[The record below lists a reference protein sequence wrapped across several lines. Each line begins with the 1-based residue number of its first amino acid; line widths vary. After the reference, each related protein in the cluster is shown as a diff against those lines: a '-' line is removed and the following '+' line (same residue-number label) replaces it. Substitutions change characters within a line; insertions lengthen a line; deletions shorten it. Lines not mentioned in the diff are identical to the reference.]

1 MGATGSSSSRLQPTP
16 QEDEGTAVEPP
27 WLLPPACQDDI
38 WLKVD
43 LSMLV
48 GTGAGLAGNGGG
60 GFGHALSEGR
70 GDGNVGESH
79 PPRPS
84 QLDPSSEGYGDE
96 EDDWLAASLCLSMS
110 SLRSEEMELL
120 VARVKKKMLKNLS
133 SLCSQ
138 EDVFCRTVTQ
148 RLHVLQCVHAAMSRH
163 RCAQFQR
170 SRGHPTEPQSSVIA
184 PENNE
189 GASEKASGPSS
200 AASGD
205 DLLGLQLFFSLLEFV
220 RDPECGQE
228 QLVDFLHQ
236 IAPVLTKLPPLCLA
250 DRHSGSPHDSKQ
262 HPSRTLA
269 PGVGVVNS
277 LREFLAT
284 LVLSGKADNVF
295 PHVEGESGYRS
306 GRETGTSEQRE
317 VALSAMIGL
326 VAARCRAS
334 DLLVLIKVLL
344 STPFRKLDVVEESQ
358 GENTVNDL
366 PGTTALRE
374 GHVVTEC
381 SAKR

>member
-1 MGATGSSSSRLQPTP
+1 MGATGSSSSRLQPAP
-16 QEDEGTAVEPP
+16 QEDEDTAVEPP

-60 GFGHALSEGR
+60 GFGHAFSERRR
-70 GDGNVGESH
+70 GGNVGESQ

-84 QLDPSSEGYGDE
+84 QLDPSSEEYGDE

-110 SLRSEEMELL
+110 SLQSEEMELL
-120 VARVKKKMLKNLS
+120 VERVKKKMLRNLS
-133 SLCSQ
+133 CLCSQ
-138 EDVFCRTVTQ
+138 EDVFCRAVTQ
-148 RLHVLQCVHAAMSRH
+148 RLHVLQCVHAAMGRQ

-170 SRGHPTEPQSSVIA
+170 SRGHPTEPQSSVA
-184 PENNE
+184 AREKNE
-189 GASEKASGPSS
+189 DASEKASGPSS

-228 QLVDFLHQ
+228 QLADFLHQ
-236 IAPVLTKLPPLCLA
+236 IAPVLTRLPPLCLA
-250 DRHSGSPHDSKQ
+250 DRHSGSPHTSK
-262 HPSRTLA
+262 HPTRTLA

-277 LREFLAT
+277 LRGFLAT
-284 LVLSGKADNVF
+284 LVLSGKADEEF
-295 PHVEGESGYRS
+295 PHVEGESGYCS

-326 VAARCRAS
+326 VAARSRAS
-334 DLLVLIKVLL
+334 DLLVLVKVLL
-344 STPFRKLDVVEESQ
+344 STPFRKLDVVEVSQ
-358 GENTVNDL
+358 DEDKVNGL
-366 PGTTALRE
+366 PGATGLRE